1 MSYISE
7 ANTVSSSLTFGT
19 WAIQWLQGS
28 SLNHLWGLMN
38 IIVLMNQLVLLR
50 VLMPENSLK
59 MVKEINEIV
68 GF

>member
-1 MSYISE
+1 
-7 ANTVSSSLTFGT
+7 
-19 WAIQWLQGS
+19 
-28 SLNHLWGLMN
+28 MN

-68 GF
+68 GFQFWQTEYLD